1 MEGIVKE
8 SVCAAET
15 ETTFNGAFRHPRD
28 CRMLKCLSGVLVVW
42 CGVQQHVTA
51 ACFGDQ
57 ILKAW
62 QS

>member
-28 CRMLKCLSGVLVVW
+28 CHMLKCLSGVLVVW
-42 CGVQQHVTA
+42 CGVVWCA
-51 ACFGDQ
+51 AARYSS
-57 ILKAW
+57 LLW
-62 QS
+62 